1 MPQQRL
7 TDRVIAPYITG
18 DTLIHIVNT
27 GDTTQYAGGSSYK
40 ATIDQVATYI
50 SQNYTM
56 FSGGS
61 GNCITDLY
69 VSNLY
74 GCSPITVWDNL
85 TLSGSVIDSQG
96 GGYLDLRYGNSDGE
110 FYLGNDNGNYS
121 DTFIYGSSG
130 YLEMSAYDPNGRVAI
145 YADGGNAGI
154 SITNNSFVSNDLLIY
169 TNTTSIE
176 STAGGLQNLLEV
188 KNDNISLNGNGT
200 VSLTA
205 YPHVGVGV
213 GIPSDLLIISNISGL
228 TFTTESLRETNP
240 SLLSSQYSTIVQGVK
255 NSVGL
260 GGYNLNVNADNTAF
274 VDNLNIKTIG
284 SGTPIFNLGLDSS
297 GNVVTGVTSSF
308 TGGTVPGETI
318 FTGGLSATTISAT
331 TIGSPTDCVDDLYVY
346 NIHSCSPLNIN
357 PLDEGNVYFGSNSGI
372 TIDLA
377 NERLGVGTNS
387 PQYPLQVVG
396 TNSEFYY
403 DPTSTGGRFNI
414 FSSTGIPRFDVAITF
429 NSFVQPATGGS
440 VGMRTWTDTIFP
452 GYGGNGDMFLY
463 AGANTRNLNIINAPT
478 SIGTPIDNIRFYAGT
493 TPDLSTAHMFVD
505 GSGVNKG
512 FVGIGTESPSEKLD
526 VSGKTKTTNFQMTS
540 GATSGY
546 VLTSDASG
554 NASWQNLYGYQY
566 FTAVTITSAQTL
578 SIGSIPVQV
587 LPAPGTNK
595 YYDIKAYFEYV
606 FNTTAYSSTGTLV
619 LADNTTKRVTNQFDI
634 NGQLTSRVFVSD
646 MNFQNQFTT
655 LNSQIDFT
663 TSDGSDPTLGDG
675 SFKVKIYY
683 NIIDFG

>member
-74 GCSPITVWDNL
+74 GCSPITIHDNL
-85 TLSGSVIDSQG
+85 ILESGVTITSTNGGGQIELDYALQPSNILISTDNGGGTEAFINLQPADLNLSSNGDVRIQSLTSNNFRSGNLFSNKSQVLMEPDFVKIGVVDPLAVFSNDYESVVVYNTRSSDQTTSNGNKWPVTISSKNSTILSGVRNSVILG
-96 GGYLDLRYGNSDGE
+96 GSDITA
-110 FYLGNDNGNYS
+110 S
-121 DTFIYGSSG
+121 
-130 YLEMSAYDPNGRVAI
+130 
-145 YADGGNAGI
+145 
-154 SITNNSFVSNDLLIY
+154 TNN
-169 TNTTSIE
+169 
-176 STAGGLQNLLEV
+176 
-188 KNDNISLNGNGT
+188 T
-200 VSLTA
+200 VYVDA
-205 YPHVGVGV
+205 
-213 GIPSDLLIISNISGL
+213 
-228 TFTTESLRETNP
+228 
-240 SLLSSQYSTIVQGVK
+240 
-255 NSVGL
+255 
-260 GGYNLNVNADNTAF
+260 LNV
-274 VDNLNIKTIG
+274 KTIG
-284 SGTPIFNLGLDSS
+284 GATSIFNLGLDSS

-318 FTGGLSATTISAT
+318 FSNGLSATTISAT
-331 TIGSPTDCVDDLYVY
+331 TIGSSTDCVDDLYVY

-554 NASWQNLYGYQY
+554 NASWGSLYNKS
-566 FTAVTITSAQTL
+566 TINISSATILGTL
-578 SIGSIPVQV
+578 SAGSPVQL
-587 LPAPGTNK
+587 LPAPSLGK
-595 YYDIKAYFEYV
+595 YYDWHAFVRYTYGTIAYNNGGVGTWYIEQGGADLSYG
-606 FNTTAYSSTGTLV
+606 FNLNAIT
-619 LADNTTKRVTNQFDI
+619 
-634 NGQLTSRVFVSD
+634 TSRTWKATEGSGAAELIGPSGFETSAINIRVSSA
-646 MNFQNQFTT
+646 TT
-655 LNSQIDFT
+655 T
-663 TSDGSDPTLGDG
+663 GDG
-675 SFKVKIYY
+675 TISVDIYY
-683 NIIDFG
+683 RELDL